1 MTKKCLFFAALAFA
15 ACSSDPLTDIDGSS
29 TPDHAIVAAQKIV
42 NTSENAVPGSLLVYF
57 DDDAV
62 ERIENTA
69 AAAAATR
76 VTRSAPAPP
85 GCTSGTSWSSTP
97 KPISTPQPCSWP
109 P

>member
-1 MTKKCLFFAALAFA
+1 MMTKKCLFFAALAFA

-69 AAAAATR
+69 SRKAK
-76 VTRSAPAPP
+76 RS
-85 GCTSGTSWSSTP
+85 
-97 KPISTPQPCSWP
+97 
-109 P
+109 